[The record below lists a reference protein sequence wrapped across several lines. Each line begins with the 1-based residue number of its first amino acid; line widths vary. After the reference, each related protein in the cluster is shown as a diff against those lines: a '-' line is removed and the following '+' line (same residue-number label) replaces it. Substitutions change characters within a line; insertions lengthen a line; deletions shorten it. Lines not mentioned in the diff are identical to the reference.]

1 MGLLNNKHSGGNVLN
16 KKELAIRVLSG
27 VIIGPIVVF
36 SFLTYPTLLG
46 LVTTIVMLSSFELIE
61 LFTSDVKNNLMKL
74 VLTFIIGASSLL
86 YGFSIEAEYRG
97 ILPFESE
104 GIFFLAFVASVFS
117 IMILIKDITHAKR
130 FIESSALS
138 LIYVSFF
145 LSNFYLIQINYG
157 AGMAILALTSVWAYD
172 AGAYFFGL
180 SFGKHKLSPNFSPK
194 KSWEG
199 FIGGTFITFIY
210 IYLFDTIG
218 IFFGTIQKIT
228 ILQVLFFAI
237 MVSSFDTIGDLTESI
252 IKRYYKA
259 KDSGNVLPGHGGML
273 DRIDGLLIVTPMW
286 YLLLRIL
293 WI

>member
-1 MGLLNNKHSGGNVLN
+1 LCKKAKESCRVSKSYIIQRYGGKLLN
-16 KKELAIRVLSG
+16 KKELWTRVLSG
-27 VIIGPIVVF
+27 VIIGPIVIF
-36 SFLTYPTLLG
+36 SYLTYPTLLG
-46 LVTTIVMLSSFELIE
+46 LVTTIVMLASFELIE
-61 LFTSDVKNNLMKL
+61 LFTSDVKNSFIKL
-74 VLTFIIGASSLL
+74 LLTFIVGTSSLI
-86 YGFSIEAEYRG
+86 YGFSLEAEYRG

-117 IMILIKDITHAKR
+117 IMLLVKEITYTKR

-138 LIYVSFF
+138 IIYVSFF
-145 LSNFYLIQINYG
+145 LSNFYLIHLNYG
-157 AGMAILALTSVWAYD
+157 PGMAILALTAVWAYD

-180 SFGKHKLSPNFSPK
+180 SFGKHKLSPHFSPK

-259 KDSGNVLPGHGGML
+259 KDSGNVLHPS
-273 DRIDGLLIVTPMW
+273 IF
-286 YLLLRIL
+286 
-293 WI
+293 